1 MIRAA
6 LLLAVLALSGCAG
19 IASYVIEPFTD
30 PSTGKLVCCKAIVQ
44 DGQDKGSVSVTVQ
57 NAADGTFSL
66 SFSETSVS
74 ATAPIAANAVTASAV
89 AGAVSNVAV
98 TAAKFSLKP

>member
-6 LLLAVLALSGCAG
+6 LILLAASLSGCAG
-19 IASYVIEPFTD
+19 VASYTVEPFMD
-30 PSTGKLVCCKAIVQ
+30 STTGNLVCCRAIVL
-44 DGQDKGSVSVTVQ
+44 DAQDKASVTVTVQ
-57 NAADGTFSL
+57 NGPGGTFNL

-89 AGAVSNVAV
+89 AGAISNTAIS
-98 TAAKFSLKP
+98 AAKILH